1 MIDGDGGP
9 LLSVERLSVSYG
21 PIAALHEIS
30 LTVRA
35 GEIVCVLGA
44 NGAGKSTLLRTIAGV
59 LRPLSGAISF
69 EGAPL
74 PTGRPEAVVRKGLAL
89 VPEGR
94 QVFSG
99 LTVAENLTIGA
110 SSRTESEAEQ
120 DRATVLDLFPI
131 LAERSEQ
138 IAGTLSG
145 GEQQQLAIGRALM
158 SRPRLLLL
166 DEPSL
171 GLAPIVVDRIFE
183 LLVALSERSVTML
196 LVEQNVRRA
205 LAIAGRGYVLASGRL
220 VAEGS
225 SEELASSDLGRTYLG
240 VTAEG
245 GA

>member
-1 MIDGDGGP
+1 MEAEGR

-21 PIAALHEIS
+21 PIAALQGVS
-30 LTVRA
+30 LTVEP

-44 NGAGKSTLLRTIAGV
+44 NGAGKSTLMRTIAGV
-59 LRPLSGAISF
+59 LRPGSGSISF
-69 EGAPL
+69 EGRPL
-74 PTGRPEAVVRKGLAL
+74 PIGRPEAVVRKGLAL

-94 QVFSG
+94 QIFPD
-99 LTVAENLTIGA
+99 LTVGENLTIGA
-110 SSRTESEAEQ
+110 SSRNETEAEE
-120 DRATVLDLFPI
+120 DRAIVLDLFPI
-131 LAERSEQ
+131 LAERSHQ
-138 IAGTLSG
+138 TAGTLSG

-183 LLVALSERSVTML
+183 LLGALRERSVTML

-205 LAIAGRGYVLASGRL
+205 LGIATRGYVLASGRV

-225 SEELASSDLGRTYLG
+225 AAELSSSDLGRTYLG
-240 VTAEG
+240 VAGEETR
-245 GA
+245 